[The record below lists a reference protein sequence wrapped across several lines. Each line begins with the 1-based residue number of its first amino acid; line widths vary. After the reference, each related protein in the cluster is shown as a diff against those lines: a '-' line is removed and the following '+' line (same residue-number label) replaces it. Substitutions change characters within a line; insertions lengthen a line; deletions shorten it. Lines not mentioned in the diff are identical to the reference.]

1 MRHTADTIAILEHH
15 PGRATNRDL
24 EKGSDMPDN
33 DREREL
39 TLTIVYGVN
48 KKLTVQADETIETVK
63 LDAME
68 LFGIPP
74 SDKGKFVL
82 KARIDGHEEQLD
94 EAKTVEHY
102 HLEDDQKVT
111 LAAGAPFGSR

>member
-1 MRHTADTIAILEHH
+1 
-15 PGRATNRDL
+15 
-24 EKGSDMPDN
+24 MPEDN
-33 DREREL
+33 DGRREI

-48 KKLTVQADETIETVK
+48 KPLTVQGDETIETVK

-68 LFGIPP
+68 LFGIPAA
-74 SDKGKFVL
+74 DKSKFVL
-82 KARIDGHEEQLD
+82 KAKIDGHEEQLD

-102 HLEDDQKVT
+102 LLENDQKVT